1 MKNIAIIGF
10 GVVGSGVYEIIRKN
24 KEVLSR
30 RVNGGI
36 DVKKILDIRDFS
48 SHEESNLFV
57 NNFDVMVK
65 EPRKIVIPVI
75 NMQTNL

>member
-36 DVKKILDIRDFS
+36 DLKKILDIRIFLLMKRAFFLQRIS
-48 SHEESNLFV
+48 TIF
-57 NNFDVMVK
+57 
-65 EPRKIVIPVI
+65 
-75 NMQTNL
+75 